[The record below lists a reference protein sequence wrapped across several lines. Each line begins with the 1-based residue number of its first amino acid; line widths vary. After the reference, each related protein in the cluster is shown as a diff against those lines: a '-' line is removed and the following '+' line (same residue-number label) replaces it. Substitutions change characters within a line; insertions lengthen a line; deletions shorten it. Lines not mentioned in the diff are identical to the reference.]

1 MCWFV
6 LDLGV
11 CFIQFSSTGVYWAPT
26 KGPVTSGVR
35 DGAGG
40 KAGRI
45 LQVKIRSVARAQA
58 AHHLCYRKQINLHA
72 TKKGLGLPV
81 GSGRAPCKR

>member
-1 MCWFV
+1 MFV
-6 LDLGV
+6 SFNLV
-11 CFIQFSSTGVYWAPT
+11 QQVFIEHLLRGLS
-26 KGPVTSGVR
+26 TSGVR

-58 AHHLCYRKQINLHA
+58 VHHLCYRKQINLHA

-81 GSGRAPCKR
+81 GSGRAPLKR